1 MVPTMVM
8 GVTPRDGR
16 RSMDKTKMLDMLTD
30 ACGTIDRICTVGLVI
45 DCVQARE
52 EAWRGDDQLARGL
65 VAIGEMVREIR
76 SDVQA
81 VADYLCEERR
91 SDPDRPGEGGR

>member
-1 MVPTMVM
+1 
-8 GVTPRDGR
+8 
-16 RSMDKTKMLDMLTD
+16 MDEMADIDMLTG
-30 ACGTIDRICTVGLVI
+30 AGGTIDRICTVGLVI
-45 DCVQARE
+45 DCIQARE

-81 VADYLCEERR
+81 VADWIGER
-91 SDPDRPGEGGR
+91 DGEPPA